1 MLGETGESGA
11 RSSAAGPAGVG
22 RVDILLHCTM
32 SASFVNPNIFIFYL
46 FIVLRPFIRGRKKNI
61 KIFYTY

>member
-32 SASFVNPNIFIFYL
+32 SASFVNPNHLHFL
-46 FIVLRPFIRGRKKNI
+46 FIYSITPFYSREKK
-61 KIFYTY
+61 KH